1 MNISNIQCFMSLL
14 NKSIHHW
21 KPFWFICL
29 VTLSCSCRA
38 VRELKYTVNSTA
50 LNRHQQLLHIRNHV
64 EAMSINGESCGKAVA
79 AGDSD
84 GQIQK
89 QKAKKKPRYICNS
102 CGKEFPTPSN
112 LKNPQ
117 SNSYWRKPLQLR
129 KMWQRIYPK
138 RQPPI
143 ASQNTAHLT
152 QLTHFLDKIDFSI
165 KAFS

>member
-1 MNISNIQCFMSLL
+1 MVYLSGNSVLFVPGSTRAE
-14 NKSIHHW
+14 IH
-21 KPFWFICL
+21 C
-29 VTLSCSCRA
+29 
-38 VRELKYTVNSTA
+38 TVNSTA

-89 QKAKKKPRYICNS
+89 QNAKKKPRYICNS

-152 QLTHFLDKIDFSI
+152 QLTHFLDKIDFPM

>member
-1 MNISNIQCFMSLL
+1 MNILNIQCFMSLL
-14 NKSIHHW
+14 NKSIHQW

-84 GQIQK
+84 GQILK
-89 QKAKKKPRYICNS
+89 RKAKKKPRYICNS

-112 LKNPQ
+112 LKTHNLIHTGEKPYTCGKCGKGFTQRGNLQ
-117 SNSYWRKPLQLR
+117 S
-129 KMWQRIYPK
+129 
-138 RQPPI
+138 
-143 ASQNTAHLT
+143 HLKT
-152 QLTHFLDKIDFSI
+152 QHI
-165 KAFS
+165 